1 MNDTIFDMK
10 IIAIGDGYF
19 LAEPQ
24 PDKLFLYYLVI
35 ENLNVAI
42 NTTINMIENKNIN
55 LSKIIW
61 NCIDKET
68 ENAMHKINSR
78 YGREIIYKYEIKNK
92 ICEVL

>member
-1 MNDTIFDMK
+1 
-10 IIAIGDGYF
+10 
-19 LAEPQ
+19 
-24 PDKLFLYYLVI
+24 
-35 ENLNVAI
+35 
-42 NTTINMIENKNIN
+42 MIENKNIN

-92 ICEVL
+92 ICKVL

>member
-19 LAEPQ
+19 LAELKSG
-24 PDKLFLYYLVI
+24 KLILYYLVI
-35 ENLNVAI
+35 KNLNIAI

-55 LSKIIW
+55 ISKIIW
-61 NCIDKET
+61 NCISKET

-78 YGREIIYKYEIKNK
+78 YGKEIVCKYEIKK
-92 ICEVL
+92 KTCKVL

>member
-55 LSKIIW
+55 LSKISW
-61 NCIDKET
+61 NCIDKEI

-92 ICEVL
+92 ICKVL